1 MAITSY
7 NVAPYHDDINIK
19 DAQGKTVLDKN
30 YLRILFQPGF
40 AIQTREMNQLQSVLQ
55 SQIDRFGSSFYRDGQ
70 AVLDGEASFRD
81 NVVYVEVTLPTGVTL
96 ADLTSDILLQPTIE
110 IRTNGITGGQYAKVL
125 GIEGITA
132 EVIRIYLQSISDIS
146 DSSSASAALDTL
158 VPTGATL
165 HYKEDIQF
173 ISKTGTLNERTVA
186 NTSPIATIS
195 ANGYGFSA
203 SVNEGIFYVK
213 GSFVHTPAIKRFW
226 IKNSYDEIVRGDV
239 VLAITE
245 KIVTSA
251 QDSTLLDNSTGSY
264 NFSGPGADR
273 YSISLDLAFFENS
286 EPENVLRNIVNQG
299 ANFYVKNSQ
308 QTFDIARLFTTDE
321 QTVESVENTESNNLE
336 KKLAKRTFEESG
348 NYTIKP
354 FKVGVREMARVPLSS
369 TTVDG
374 VTTFSYDANAD
385 PVYTQSEL
393 IDQKPFNIGTVDEA
407 STKVIFQVDPSTA
420 YINGFRYDFQDK
432 INLISDK
439 ARDDSHVKIK
449 KNINISLQQGNYI
462 ELDVHDNP
470 HYQLSGNNPRT
481 NVSFGGFAATDDVA
495 ASPTKPWTVDNVR
508 AANINSQTTST
519 GYNNSKV
526 KSIQFVSSQLR
537 DVRKSDGTNYKSVI
551 GTTTGYNISSNPTA
565 AGVTFGVAHNSS
577 PTATYRVYLHNKSTF
592 QDILDTFPHFV
603 NRKGLTDG
611 TTPYQLGNHSPSELN
626 VLGTQVASN
635 AITVNNTSENSLVF
649 RLPADAV
656 QRVTRVKYT
665 KYKKFEITV
674 GTSNITGTFGGDGKT
689 VEIPLNTSSA
699 VGGLLNG
706 ESLVGTSKTDK
717 FDYLVT
723 VKTTRTGESALH
735 TSTDLQAAGVDAQP
749 GIDGTFERLVNPRH
763 FEIKDGATS
772 AQVVLKGLDGVDHH
786 FAFKEDD
793 VVTVFAPVEVEVG
806 GDDGG
811 AVGRQKIKTSH
822 IQNIGGV
829 TYSSGTVIELDKADV
844 IISSIGSTLLSLGEN
859 FEVIDDGLNDPE
871 FYRKPKIRLT
881 QSVTFTGS
889 NDILFDY
896 YKHGEGD
903 FFCVN
908 SYGNYSLSA
917 EPSLKYEQIPR
928 FNNQPLSEFLDFRVK
943 ETFLAEDARDVGD
956 SQVGPISLVP
966 NRTCQVDMNYYVGRF
981 DRLIIGDN
989 GVIEIVKGLPSENPV
1004 VPPEPENSMTLYTIF
1019 MPPYTRSAKTINTR
1033 YINNQRSTMKDIT
1046 RIKDRVSAI
1055 EYYSSLSLLENSA
1068 LQKNLIN
1075 EDGSSRFKNGII
1087 VDNFTQDKTANAL
1100 DPNYLAATDKTNGI
1114 LRPYFHSNQFRLFYK
1129 FPAGIAAN
1137 QSSAANYVD
1146 RSTTEVE
1153 DFYINNSPNNF
1164 KFNVLTQKVD
1174 PKTGR
1179 PQQLNV
1185 VGFTINTIDDINTNG
1200 VYTLYNPNTN
1210 GFPEYRYV
1218 SGNVALSESSR
1229 RIVKVTSEA
1238 GVTRWEIQ
1246 SIKADKT
1253 GYETLYFSELPGF
1266 AGIGAPLPNLVA
1278 GGWKNV
1284 NLEDMPNVKIT
1295 LLLEEREGGEETN
1308 PESAS
1313 AKLVDRI
1320 VRTGQNNREMLSLWN
1335 GTKEELFN
1343 QPNASRT
1350 VSVQPYEVTQYEGIV
1365 KLSPSGDEWIDT
1377 NRRPAQ
1383 IIQDNTALEVLTFLD
1398 ENTDVFE
1405 GVLGAEWNNWETLSQ
1420 GLQSTSDT
1428 FVTNRGGF
1436 VIDTI
1441 EIDES
1446 RVGTNTT
1453 LESNTTIE
1461 ESQGDRVVNINI
1473 VPFIRSRD
1481 ISIYCSGLKPNTRLY
1496 FFFDGKDVT
1505 RYVAATEN
1513 FHEYSIHEQVKEYN
1527 DELEPDSTV
1536 AGGPFQTPATG
1547 ANHYDLPLFSLAETG
1562 EFFGTLR
1569 IPNNENMRFRTG
1581 LKQFKVTSSSTNNE
1595 EEADTI
1601 AETTYSAF
1609 GLNQTIEETITSTR
1623 VPEIVTTQISERRTR
1638 AVERQRWLWR
1648 RDPIAQTFTIPE
1660 IYGDGVCVTD
1670 IDIFFAEKP
1679 AFPVDVQVYLV
1690 PTESGI
1696 PTNKVIPGSRV
1707 SLPNSQVKVPQ
1718 NGRDETDASKIEGTN
1733 FLFDY
1738 PIHLKAGCEYAV
1750 VVFSPSPDY
1759 RVWVAELGRPNIMN
1773 ANIPITTNS
1782 DIGVLLKS
1790 QNTKTWTADQ
1800 TKDLMFRLHKGIFK
1814 LSHTFEFNTKASTEA
1829 TQGLGEFRTA
1839 TGERNIR
1846 LSSFNI
1852 ASDTLKV
1859 PGTTLTF
1866 DIDFNKKGGGN
1877 LINQEFGI
1885 PDTLLAKTTYELT
1898 SAIDTY
1904 RGGSDDIDNIVVK
1917 ATMTGKDRGDGF
1929 SDITPM
1935 IDLDKHSLFTFDN
1948 VIQTS
1953 AQAKVDAGTVY
1964 THINEARKAQFGFV
1978 TKNIKLANP
1987 ADELKIFMKTNRLA
2001 ASGNLEVYAK
2011 VRGVGDDC
2019 PWGNKLWEKC
2029 SVADLSGKTEI
2040 DIGGYSPSIAINGDL
2055 DTFSESEFI
2064 LKAENIPA
2072 GDTDI
2077 NEIIEYAL
2085 KIGFVNDTSDSAK
2098 IVKVKDLRVIA
2109 TA

>member
-40 AIQTREMNQLQSVLQ
+40 AIQTREMNQIQSVLQ

-70 AVLDGEASFRD
+70 AVLDGETSFRD
-81 NVVYVEVTLPTGVTL
+81 NVVYVEVTIPTGVTL
-96 ADLTSDILLQPTIE
+96 ADLTADILLQPTIE
-110 IRTNGITGGQYAKVL
+110 IRTTGTTGGQYAKVL
-125 GIEGITA
+125 GIEGITSDI
-132 EVIRIYLQSISDIS
+132 IRIYLQSITDIS
-146 DSSSASAALDTL
+146 DSPSLALDTL

-165 HYKEDIQF
+165 HYKEDIQY
-173 ISKTGTLNERTVA
+173 ISKTGTLNERTII

-195 ANGYGFSA
+195 ANGYGFTA

-226 IKNSYDEIVRGDV
+226 IKNSYSEIVRGDV

-251 QDSTLLDNSTGSY
+251 QDETLLDNSTGSY

-286 EPENVLRNIVNQG
+286 EPGNDLRNIVNQG

-308 QTFDIARLFTTDE
+308 QTFDIARLFTTNE
-321 QTVESVENTESNNLE
+321 ETIESVEDIAQNNLE

-354 FKVGVREMARVPLSS
+354 FKVAVREMARVPLSS
-369 TTVDG
+369 STVDG
-374 VTTFSYDANAD
+374 ITTYSYDGNAD
-385 PVYTQSEL
+385 PVYTQAEL
-393 IDQKPFNIGTVDEA
+393 ISEKPFDIGTVDEA
-407 STKVIFQVDPSTA
+407 STKVIFQLDPSTA
-420 YINGFRYDFQDK
+420 YINGFRYDFQNK
-432 INLISDK
+432 INVISDK
-439 ARDDSHVKIK
+439 ARDASHVKLK
-449 KNINISLQQGNYI
+449 ENINISLQQGNYI
-462 ELDVHDNP
+462 EIDVHDNP

-481 NVSFGGFAATDDVA
+481 NVSFGGFASTTDSS

-508 AANINSQTTST
+508 VANTNNQS
-519 GYNNSKV
+519 GYSNSKV

-537 DVRKSDGTNYKSVI
+537 EVRKSDGTNYKAAI
-551 GTTTGYNISSNPTA
+551 TAAADAGYNVSSNATA
-565 AGVTFGVAHNSS
+565 AGVTFGAQHNTS

-611 TTPYQLGNHSPSELN
+611 TAPYQLGNHSPSELN
-626 VLGTQVASN
+626 VLGTQAASN
-635 AITVNNTSENSLVF
+635 AITVNNTSENTLLF

-656 QRVTRVKYT
+656 QRVRRVKYT
-665 KYKKFEITV
+665 KYKKFEVTV
-674 GTSNITGTFGGDGKT
+674 GTSNLTGDFTGDGKV
-689 VEIPLNTSSA
+689 VEIPLTVST
-699 VGGLLNG
+699 G
-706 ESLVGTSKTDK
+706 ESLVGTAKTDK

-723 VKTTRTGESALH
+723 VKTTRSGEATLHDGAL
-735 TSTDLQAAGVDAQP
+735 A

-772 AQVVLKGLDGVDHH
+772 SQVVLKGLDGVDHH
-786 FAFKEDD
+786 FAFKENDI
-793 VVTVFAPVEVEVG
+793 VTVFAPVEVEVG

-811 AVGRQKIKTSH
+811 AVGRQKIKASRV
-822 IQNIGGV
+822 QNIGGV
-829 TYSSGTVIELDKADV
+829 SKAAGTVIELDRADV
-844 IISSIGSTLLSLGEN
+844 IISSIGSTVLTQGTN
-859 FEVIDDGLNDPE
+859 FEILDDGLQDPE
-871 FYRKPKIRLT
+871 FYRKPKIKLT
-881 QSVTFTGS
+881 QSVTFTGTD
-889 NDILFDY
+889 DILFDY

-908 SYGNYSLSA
+908 SYGNYTGTT
-917 EPSLKYEQIPR
+917 EPALKYNQIPR

-943 ETFLAEDARDVGD
+943 DTFLAEDARDVGD
-956 SQVGPISLVP
+956 SKLGPAALVP
-966 NRTCQVDMNYYVGRF
+966 NRTCQVDMHYYVGRF

-989 GVIEIVKGLPSENPV
+989 GVVDIVKGLPSENPV

-1033 YINNQRSTMKDIT
+1033 YVNNQRSTMKDIT

-1100 DPNYLAATDKTNGI
+1100 DPNYLAATDKINGI
-1114 LRPYFHSNQFRLFYK
+1114 LRPYFHSNQFRLFYQ
-1129 FPAGIAAN
+1129 FPAGLAAN
-1137 QSSAANYVD
+1137 RSSAANYID
-1146 RSTTEVE
+1146 KTTNEVE
-1153 DFYINNSPNNF
+1153 DFYVNNSPNNY
-1164 KFNVLTQKVD
+1164 KFNVFTQKID
-1174 PKTGR
+1174 PTTGR

-1185 VGFTINTIDDINTNG
+1185 VGFTINTIDDVNTNG
-1200 VYTLYNPNTN
+1200 VYTLYKPNTN
-1210 GFPEYRYV
+1210 GFPEYRYI
-1218 SGNVALSESSR
+1218 SGDVALSEGSR
-1229 RIVKVTSEA
+1229 RIVKVTSEG

-1266 AGIGAPLPNLVA
+1266 AGTGAPLPNLVA
-1278 GGWKNV
+1278 GGWKNI
-1284 NLEDMPNVKIT
+1284 NLEDMPNVRIT
-1295 LLLEEREGGEETN
+1295 PVLEDRVGSVETL
-1308 PESAS
+1308 PESSS
-1313 AKLVDRI
+1313 AKQVDRI

-1335 GTKEELFN
+1335 GNKEELFN

-1350 VSVQPYEVTQYEGIV
+1350 ISVQPYEVTQYEGIV
-1365 KLSPSGDEWIDT
+1365 KLSPSGDEWVDT
-1377 NRRPAQ
+1377 ERRPAQ

-1398 ENTDVFE
+1398 NNTDIFE

-1420 GLQSTSDT
+1420 GVQSTSDT

-1446 RVGTNTT
+1446 RTGTNTT

-1481 ISIYCSGLKPNTRLY
+1481 VSIYCSGLKPNTRLY

-1513 FHEYSIHEQVKEYN
+1513 FHEYSVHEQVKEYN
-1527 DELEPDSTV
+1527 DVLAPDSRV
-1536 AGGPFQTPATG
+1536 AGGPFQTSG
-1547 ANHYDLPLFSLAETG
+1547 SNHYDLPLFSLAETG

-1569 IPNNENMRFRTG
+1569 IPNNEDMRFRAG
-1581 LKQFKVTSSSTNNE
+1581 LKQFKVTSSSVNNE

-1609 GLNQTIEETITSTR
+1609 GLTQTIEETITSTR

-1638 AVERQRWLWR
+1638 AVEQQRWLWR

-1660 IYGDGVCVTD
+1660 RYGDGVCVTD

-1718 NGRDETDASKIEGTN
+1718 NGRDETDPSKIEGTN
-1733 FLFDY
+1733 FIFDY
-1738 PIHLKAGCEYAV
+1738 PIHLKANCEYAV
-1750 VVFSPSPDY
+1750 IVFSPSPDY
-1759 RVWVAELGRPNIMN
+1759 RVWVAELGRPNVMN

-1800 TKDLMFRLHKGIFK
+1800 TKDLMFILRKGVFK
-1814 LSHTFEFNTKASTEA
+1814 LSHTFEFNTKGSNED
-1829 TQGLGEFRTA
+1829 TQGLGDFRLA

-1866 DIDFNKKGGGN
+1866 DIDFNQKNGGN
-1877 LINQEFGI
+1877 LVKQVYGI
-1885 PDTLLAKTTYELT
+1885 PDTLLPKITYELT
-1898 SAIDTY
+1898 TAINTY
-1904 RGGSDDIDNIVVK
+1904 SNDPLIDDVDNIVVK

-1948 VIQTS
+1948 VLETS
-1953 AQAKVDAGTVY
+1953 AQSKATAESI
-1964 THINEARKAQFGFV
+1964 HINEARKAQLGFV
-1978 TKNIKLANP
+1978 TKNIKLTNP
-1987 ADELKIFMKTNRLA
+1987 ADELKIFMQTNRLA

-2019 PWGNKLWEKC
+2019 PWPDKLWEKC

-2040 DIGGYSPSIAINGDL
+2040 DVGGYSPSIPINGNM

-2064 LKAENIPA
+2064 LKAKDIPA

-2085 KIGFVNDTSDSAK
+2085 KIGFVNNTSDTAK